1 MGGGGGGGI
10 KVPSYQGLPDVG
22 GGNKAFVDA
31 LGRAG
36 GLSGTSKDSGVLG
49 VGQYQAKP
57 VEIDQSAFG
66 DTYSEALQTS
76 LNKASANAAGRQAP
90 TSEAAKVEAAAQAAN
105 TQLGAMQNATAAT
118 INQTP
123 QDQFRAQQM
132 TLANQLADQAAGKG
146 PSLAQ
151 NQLKAATG
159 RNIAGAM
166 AMAASQRG
174 STAGAGMRQVANQAA
189 QANQQAAA
197 QSADLRMQEQM
208 AARQQL
214 AGVTGAA
221 REQDIGLAT
230 QQAGLTQQ
238 TALANQAAQNTGTLQ
253 QGAMNQQTALANQ
266 AATNEA
272 KMLQSQLTQQ
282 TNLANQNAALTQT
295 GMNDNMRQFYT
306 GQSVGL
312 ERDDRNAAMDL
323 EQLKVNQ
330 NVGLSGVN
338 QAGYA
343 DASGRRG
350 DLIGNLG
357 QAAAAMS
364 DERVKTKIKPGAE
377 ALGKFFSAWKKNAT
391 PAHSTASGEEDNPSG
406 HAKFGAALGK
416 ALMSG
421 ISSGGSAM
429 SDERVKTGVKG
440 GDAKLSGF
448 LEALSAEQYH
458 YKDPKHGEGVHVSPM
473 AQDLE
478 KTELGKSLVEETPE
492 GKRVNYGKAGGLF
505 LATAAMH
512 QDRINAIEK
521 KLAKVFASKKGRA
534 A

>member
-22 GGNKAFVDA
+22 GGNKSFVDA
-31 LGRAG
+31 LSRAG
-36 GLSGTSKDSGVLG
+36 GLSGTSGDAGVLG
-49 VGQYQAKP
+49 VGQYKAKP
-57 VEIDQSAFG
+57 IDVNEDAFG
-66 DTYSEALQTS
+66 DKYSEGLQS
-76 LNKASANAAGRQAP
+76 DLNRKADKAGARQAP
-90 TSEAAKVEAAAQAAN
+90 TSEAAKVGDAAQAAK
-105 TQLGAMQNATAAT
+105 TKLGAMQNATAAT
-118 INQTP
+118 INQKP

-132 TLANQLADQAAGKG
+132 TLATQLADQAAGNG

-151 NQLKAATG
+151 SQLRQGTQ

-174 STAGAGMRQVANQAA
+174 TTAGAGMRQVANQAA

-197 QSADLRMQEQM
+197 QAADLRMQEQM
-208 AARQQL
+208 AARGQL
-214 AGVTGAA
+214 AGVAGAA

-230 QQAGLTQQ
+230 SQAGLQQ
-238 TALANQAAQNTGTLQ
+238 QAALANQAAQNTGTLQ
-253 QGAMNQQTALANQ
+253 QGAMDQQTALANQ
-266 AATNEA
+266 AATNEGRF
-272 KMLQSQLTQQ
+272 LQANLTQQ
-282 TNLANQNAALTQT
+282 TNLANQDAALKQT
-295 GMNDNMRQFYT
+295 GLNDNMQQFYT

-312 ERDDRNAAMDL
+312 ERDDRNAAMGL
-323 EQLKVNQ
+323 EELKVSQ
-330 NVGLSGVN
+330 NVGLAGAN

-357 QAAAAMS
+357 QAAAMAS
-364 DERVKTKIKPGAE
+364 DERLKTKVKPGAE
-377 ALGKFFSAWKKNAT
+377 ALGKFFSAWKRNAT

-429 SDERVKTGVKG
+429 SDERAKSGVKG
-440 GDAKLSGF
+440 GEAKLSGF
-448 LEALSAEQYH
+448 LESLSAEQYH

-492 GKRVNYGKAGGLF
+492 GKQVNYAKAGGLF
-505 LATAAMH
+505 LATAAMQ
-512 QDRINAIEK
+512 QDRINDIEK
-521 KLAKVFASKKGRA
+521 KLAKALASKGRA